1 MKRLIWIALLIVL
14 IAGGVA
20 AYLLQPGTP
29 VDVAVATTGTVRVY
43 VEERAKTRLPTTYRI
58 TMPLNGRIL
67 PIAFREGDAVSKGK
81 IVARMDDDDLKTDL
95 AEAKS
100 KVVQFQQLIVS
111 MINTAKSAEAQW
123 KSQKEKAKW
132 ADEEFRRVRAA
143 HEKGAATDSELRAAE
158 LTKLQSA
165 FDVLKENFTVQA
177 IAAIQQAIAVMKQD
191 AREKVT
197 QKQRDKDRAAI
208 ESPVGGV
215 VLKRHISN
223 KQYLS
228 AGTLLLE
235 IGRLE
240 ELEIEAD
247 VLTQDAVRVR
257 VGQPVE
263 IEGAAVGPRPVAG
276 TVAQIYP
283 QGFEKTSS
291 LGVEQQ
297 RVKVII
303 RFRNGV
309 FESLAKQNR
318 RLGIDYRV
326 RVKILTEQSEN
337 TLTIPRSAVFR
348 NADGHWQ
355 AFVVR
360 GDVARLVDL
369 KVGLMNDLNVEVLA
383 GVEPGDRVI
392 VAPESSLKDGAKV
405 QVK

>member
-1 MKRLIWIALLIVL
+1 MKRFLWIAIL
-14 IAGGVA
+14 IALVVGGVA
-20 AYLLQPGTP
+20 IYLLQPGTP
-29 VDVAVATTGTVRVY
+29 VDVAVAKTGTVRVY
-43 VEERAKTRLPTTYRI
+43 VEERAKTRLPTTYRV

-67 PIAFREGDAVSKGK
+67 PIEAREGDIVSEGK
-81 IVARMDDDDLKTDL
+81 IVARMDDADLKTDL

-100 KVVQFQQLIVS
+100 KVEQFQQLIVS

-132 ADEEFRRVRAA
+132 ADEEFRRVRSA

-165 FDVLKENFTVQA
+165 FDALKENFTVQA
-177 IAAIQQAIAVMKQD
+177 IAAIQKAIDVMKQD

-208 ESPVGGV
+208 KSPVGGV

-223 KQYLS
+223 KQYLT

-263 IEGAAVGPRPVAG
+263 IEGAAVGPQPVAG
-276 TVAQIYP
+276 TVAQVYP

-303 RFRNGV
+303 RFQNGV
-309 FESLAKQNR
+309 LESLAKQNR

-326 RVKILTEQSEN
+326 RVKILTDQSESA
-337 TLTIPRSAVFR
+337 LTIPRSAVFR
-348 NADGHWQ
+348 NVDGGWQ

-360 GDVARLVDL
+360 GDVARLVEL
-369 KVGLMNDLNVEVLA
+369 KLGLMNDLSVEVLD
-383 GVEPGDRVI
+383 GVKQGDRVI